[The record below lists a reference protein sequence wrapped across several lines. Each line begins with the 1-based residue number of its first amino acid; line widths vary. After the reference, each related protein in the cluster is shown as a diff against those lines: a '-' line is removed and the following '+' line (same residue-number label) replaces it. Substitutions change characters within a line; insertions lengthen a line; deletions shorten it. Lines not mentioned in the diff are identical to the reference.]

1 MKKLFVLWAVLVVF
15 LACGAASAADPAKVT
30 IRTPRTLPSLD
41 WEQTTTTDHMKIWHQ
56 MFEGLYGM
64 DEAHGGYYNELAKEV
79 KLSDDQ
85 MVYEIKLV
93 EGVKFQNGEPLKAS
107 DVVFS
112 YNRARK
118 NSRFNYLTSM
128 IEDVKALDD
137 NTVQIKLNKPYSPIA
152 HTFFCIKI
160 ASEKE
165 ITAQGNKY
173 GSVPHKAGT
182 GPYYPVRYDV
192 ASGVNLEAFDG
203 YWRGAPAI
211 KKLDYVVIEDASAA
225 VIAFKNRE
233 IDYFD
238 NVPLS
243 DWEFLQEGTDG
254 HNKLIKGNNIV
265 FMGINYLSPV
275 NNNVLGNQKV
285 REAIM
290 YAINKKDINIGV
302 SDGKGVEAQQY
313 MPSEYVP
320 TSPAPS
326 EFKTYDY
333 DLEKAKA
340 LLAEAGYPD
349 GVDVGTITTYG
360 APTAYNAVTAQVIQ
374 ANLSEIG
381 IKAGVEVAESAVI
394 TPRLYAQDYNICV
407 FSDFGNFDFNNIRQQ
422 VHSESK
428 GMYVVRF
435 KDEKSPFDWKRIEEL
450 VDLGAGTSD
459 LQKRLGYYTELWK
472 IVADTATILPCHHMP
487 VGIVWAPKLEIGDA
501 VPTYYKVRNFS
512 WK

>member
-1 MKKLFVLWAVLVVF
+1 
-15 LACGAASAADPAKVT
+15 
-30 IRTPRTLPSLD
+30 
-41 WEQTTTTDHMKIWHQ
+41 MKIWHQ

-64 DEAHGGYYNELAKEV
+64 DEANGGYYKELAKDV
-79 KLSDDQ
+79 KISNDQ
-85 MVYEIKLV
+85 LTYTITLLD
-93 EGVKFQNGEPLKAS
+93 GVTFQNGEPMKAS

-128 IEDVKALDD
+128 IADVKATGDF
-137 NTVQIKLNKPYSPIA
+137 TVEIKLNKPYSPIA

-165 ITAQGNKY
+165 VTAQGDKY

-182 GPYYPVRYDV
+182 GAYYVTEYDV
-192 ASGVNLEAFDG
+192 ASGVKLAAYEG
-203 YWRGAPAI
+203 YWRGAPSI
-211 KKLDYVVIEDASAA
+211 KKLDYVVIEDASAT
-225 VIAFKNRE
+225 VIAFKNKE

-243 DWEFLQEGTDG
+243 DWEFLQEGTEG
-254 HNKLIKGNNIV
+254 HNKLIKGNNIL
-265 FMGINYLSPV
+265 FLAINYLSPA
-275 NNNVLGNQKV
+275 NNNILANQKV
-285 REAIM
+285 REAIF
-290 YAINKKDINIGV
+290 YAVNKRDINLAV
-302 SDGKGVEAQQY
+302 SDGKGVEATQY

-333 DLEKAKA
+333 NVDKAKA

-349 GVDVGTITTYG
+349 GVDVGVLTTYG
-360 APTAYNAVTAQVIQ
+360 APNGYNATMAQVIQ
-374 ANLSEIG
+374 ANLSEVG
-381 IKAGVEVAESAVI
+381 INAQVEVAESAVI
-394 TPRLYAQDYNICV
+394 TPRLYAQDYDICV
-407 FSDFGNFDFNNIRQQ
+407 FSDFGNYDFNNIRQQ
-422 VHSESK
+422 VHSEST

-435 KDEKSPFDWKRIEEL
+435 KDEKSQFDWKRIEEL
-450 VDLGAGTSD
+450 VDLGVSTADT
-459 LQKRLGYYTELWK
+459 QKRLGYYTELWR
-472 IVADTATILPCHHMP
+472 IVMDTATILPGHHMP
-487 VGIVWAPKLEIGDA
+487 VGIVWSPQLEIGDP